1 MTSKLVRL
9 MVGVTAPIEG
19 IRQVYVVQRKQRGSN
34 MSNLIDCRDRM
45 PSDTVPKADS
55 NLPSKGTQ
63 QSPLLEDTE
72 LREPQSGCEIDPNS
86 VVLPIQSNS
95 PQLNTSD
102 TYQTPESPI
111 TRDPMDTH
119 PSRECHLQPVVE
131 EDVVITG
138 ESQKSRGNT
147 LMMIDHNPQESGNTY
162 GDTKEKGCH
171 DCCPADNRPTV
182 HFF

>member
-1 MTSKLVRL
+1 
-9 MVGVTAPIEG
+9 
-19 IRQVYVVQRKQRGSN
+19 
-34 MSNLIDCRDRM
+34 M
-45 PSDTVPKADS
+45 PSTTVPKTAS

-95 PQLNTSD
+95 PQLKTSD

-111 TRDPMDTH
+111 TRDLMDTH

-171 DCCPADNRPTV
+171 GYTTLNIHEIWPRLFRGFSGRAFTLHWSQDDVICQ
-182 HFF
+182 